1 MMKTKPLA
9 IFLSIAV
16 LVLAGGCAQ
25 SPATSTNARSAE
37 ATEGLVRYKHVVD
50 YAYVKKHATLPR
62 DEKAAL
68 IVDSR
73 PAARR
78 YDIGHIP
85 GAINIPDTQ
94 FDKLA
99 PTLLPADKGKE
110 IIFYC
115 QGPTCDLS
123 SKSALKAEKLGY
135 TNIKVYEAG
144 IPDWEAH
151 GEPTSVSTAF
161 MQKIVA
167 AKADIVLIDSRPPR
181 RVKNEGTIPGAINIS
196 DTSFDKEVAK
206 LPQDKMKEII
216 FFCQGYACDLSD
228 KSARKAMALGY
239 KKVRTYAAGYPAWK
253 AANAAKK

>member
-1 MMKTKPLA
+1 MMKFKLFLA
-9 IFLSIAV
+9 AAAAV
-16 LVLAGGCAQ
+16 LVAGCAQ
-25 SPATSTNARSAE
+25 TPQGGD
-37 ATEGLVRYKHVVD
+37 GLVRYHHVVGYD
-50 YAYVKKHATLPR
+50 YVKKHAALPR
-62 DEKAAL
+62 DPKASL

-85 GAINIPDTQ
+85 GAINIPESQ

-99 PTLLPADKGKE
+99 PTQLPADKGAE
-110 IIFYC
+110 VIFYC

-123 SKSALKAEKLGY
+123 AKSAFKAEKLGY
-135 TNIKVYEAG
+135 TNLKVYEAG

-151 GEPTSVSTAF
+151 GDPVSVSTAF
-161 MQKIVA
+161 IL
-167 AKADIVLIDSRPPR
+167 KALNEKAGIVLIDSRPAR
-181 RVKNEGTIPGAINIS
+181 RVKDEGTIPGAINIS
-196 DTSFDKEVAK
+196 DTSFDKETAK

-216 FFCQGYACDLSD
+216 FFCQGFACDLSD

-253 AANAAKK
+253 AAAEGKK

>member
-1 MMKTKPLA
+1 MLKLKLLA
-9 IFLSIAV
+9 LAASV
-16 LVLAGGCAQ
+16 VLAAGCAQ
-25 SPATSTNARSAE
+25 TPPSTANAKPTESAE
-37 ATEGLVRYKHVVD
+37 GLIRYQHVVD
-50 YAYVKKHATLPR
+50 YAYIKKHAALPR
-62 DEKAAL
+62 DAKASL

-85 GAINIPDTQ
+85 GAINIPESQ

-99 PTLLPADKGKE
+99 PTLLPADKNAE

-123 SKSALKAEKLGY
+123 SKSAYKAEKLGY
-135 TNIKVYEAG
+135 ANLKVYEAG
-144 IPDWEAH
+144 IPDWEAK

-161 MQKIVA
+161 MLKA
-167 AKADIVLIDSRPPR
+167 LKEKADIVLVDSRPAR

-196 DTSFDKEVAK
+196 DTSFDKEVGK
-206 LPQDKMKEII
+206 LPQDKQKEII
-216 FFCQGYACDLSD
+216 FFCQGFACDLSD

-239 KKVRTYAAGYPAWK
+239 KKVRTYAAGFPAWK
-253 AANAAKK
+253 AATEGKK